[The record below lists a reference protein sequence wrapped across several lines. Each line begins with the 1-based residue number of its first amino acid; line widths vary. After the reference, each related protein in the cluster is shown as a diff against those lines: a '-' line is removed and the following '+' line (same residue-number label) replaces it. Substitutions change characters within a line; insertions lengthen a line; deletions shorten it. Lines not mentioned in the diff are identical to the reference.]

1 MCYNSHVYSRIGIFN
16 FCMTTPA
23 NFLRET
29 YDELKKV
36 VWPTRQEVIR
46 LTVIVIIISVLVGLY
61 IGAIDFIFT
70 KATELLLQ

>member
-1 MCYNSHVYSRIGIFN
+1 
-16 FCMTTPA
+16 MTTPA

-61 IGAIDFIFT
+61 IGAIDFVFT
-70 KATELLLQ
+70 KATELILQ

>member
-1 MCYNSHVYSRIGIFN
+1 
-16 FCMTTPA
+16 MTTPA